1 MIHNFPTWNNIRN
14 NGVQRISRSS
24 RHYFL
29 DITLEGSAAPDTFHG
44 RVPIGIHEFSLAE
57 AVIDRIVRVLRIS
70 SDNER
75 ATHVAS
81 GRVVSRHAHVQ
92 TRGPRARTHAGDKS
106 KV

>member
-1 MIHNFPTWNNIRN
+1 MYVITICREYLRVLALSRN
-14 NGVQRISRSS
+14 
-24 RHYFL
+24 
-29 DITLEGSAAPDTFHG
+29 TLEGSAAPNIFHG

-57 AVIDRIVRVLRIS
+57 AVIDRIVRGFKDLKRQR
-70 SDNER
+70 E
-75 ATHVAS
+75 THVAS